1 MHPLLID
8 LGTVDLPLL
17 GPTHLF
23 LPTYGV
29 LFALGVTLA
38 WIWFGRRARTLG
50 LPDEK
55 VFNLTFY
62 SLLGGIVG
70 AKLLLVV
77 VDWRDY
83 VADPSLL
90 LGTIRTAG
98 VLVGGVAGGAIVFVV
113 YARRSGLP
121 LIRLADA
128 VVAPLVLAQALG
140 RFGCLSA
147 GCCYGLPVHADH
159 PLAVTFDHP
168 QAIAAGRFAGQPLLA
183 VQLIEAVTDL
193 VLVVILTLL
202 WRRRP
207 RPEGTVMWSYIL
219 LYSAARLSIEFY
231 RGDVG
236 RGLFFSDQLSTS
248 QLFAIAGLLL
258 SAIMLIRGRLASR
271 VATQP

>member
-1 MHPLLID
+1 MRPLLID
-8 LGTVDLPLL
+8 LGIVDLPLF

-38 WIWFGRRARTLG
+38 WIWFGRRARSLG
-50 LPDEK
+50 FPDEK
-55 VFNLTFY
+55 IFNLTFY

-70 AKLLLVV
+70 AKLLLVLI
-77 VDWRDY
+77 DWRDY

-98 VLVGGVAGGAIVFVV
+98 VLVGGVAGGAIVFVL
-113 YARRSGLP
+113 YARRTGLP

-128 VVAPLVLAQALG
+128 IVAPLVLAQALG

-147 GCCYGLPVHADH
+147 GCCYGVPVDADH
-159 PLAVTFDHP
+159 PLAVTFRHP
-168 QAIAAGRFAGQPLLA
+168 QAIASGRFSGQPLLA
-183 VQLIEAVTDL
+183 VQLIEALIDL
-193 VLVVILTLL
+193 VLVVVLTLL

-207 RPEGTVMWSYIL
+207 KPEGTVMWCYVL
-219 LYSAARLSIEFY
+219 LYSTARLTIEFF

-236 RGLFFSDQLSTS
+236 RGLFFSERLSTS

-258 SAIMLIRGRLASR
+258 AAIMLIRGRRVGNEAAAS
-271 VATQP
+271 

>member
-1 MHPLLID
+1 VRPLLID

-50 LPDEK
+50 LGDEK

-62 SLLGGIVG
+62 SLLGGIIG
-70 AKLLLVV
+70 AKILLVLI
-77 VDWRDY
+77 DWRDY

-113 YARRSGLP
+113 YARRHDLP

-128 VVAPLVLAQALG
+128 IVAPLLLAQALG

-147 GCCYGLPVHADH
+147 GCCYGVPVDAGH
-159 PLAVTFDHP
+159 PLAVTFQHP
-168 QAIAAGRFAGQPLLA
+168 QAIAAGRFSGTPLLA
-183 VQLIEAVTDL
+183 VQLIEALVDL
-193 VLVVILTLL
+193 ALVVVLTLL

-207 RPEGTVMWSYIL
+207 QPEGTVMWCYIL
-219 LYSAARLSIEFY
+219 LYSAARLTIEFY

-236 RGLFFSDQLSTS
+236 RGLFFSDMLSTS
-248 QLFAIAGLLL
+248 QLFAIGGLLL
-258 SAIMLIRGRLASR
+258 SAIMLIRGRLSSGGAS
-271 VATQP
+271 PS

>member
-1 MHPLLID
+1 MRPLLID
-8 LGTVDLPLL
+8 LGIVDLPLF

-38 WIWFGRRARTLG
+38 WIWFGRRARSLG
-50 LPDEK
+50 FPDEK
-55 VFNLTFY
+55 IFNLTFY

-70 AKLLLVV
+70 AKLLLVLI
-77 VDWRDY
+77 DWRDY

-98 VLVGGVAGGAIVFVV
+98 VLVGGVAGGAIVFVL
-113 YARRSGLP
+113 YARRTGLP

-128 VVAPLVLAQALG
+128 IVAPLVLAQALG

-147 GCCYGLPVHADH
+147 GCCYGVPVDADH
-159 PLAVTFDHP
+159 PLAVTFRHP
-168 QAIAAGRFAGQPLLA
+168 QAIASGRFSGQPLLA
-183 VQLIEAVTDL
+183 VQLIEALVDL
-193 VLVVILTLL
+193 VIVVVLTLL

-207 RPEGTVMWSYIL
+207 KPEGTVMWCYVL
-219 LYSAARLSIEFY
+219 LYSTARLTIEFY

-236 RGLFFSDQLSTS
+236 RGLFFSERLSTS

-258 SAIMLIRGRLASR
+258 AAIMLIRGRRVGNEATAS
-271 VATQP
+271 

>member
-1 MHPLLID
+1 VRPLLID
-8 LGTVDLPLL
+8 LGIVDLPLF

-38 WIWFGRRARTLG
+38 WIWFGRRARSLG
-50 LPDEK
+50 FPDEK
-55 VFNLTFY
+55 IFNLTFY

-70 AKLLLVV
+70 AKLLLVLI
-77 VDWRDY
+77 DWRDY

-98 VLVGGVAGGAIVFVV
+98 VLVGGVAGGAIVFVL
-113 YARRSGLP
+113 YARRTGLP

-128 VVAPLVLAQALG
+128 IVAPLVLAQALG

-147 GCCYGLPVHADH
+147 GCCYGVPVDADH
-159 PLAVTFDHP
+159 PLAVTFRHP
-168 QAIAAGRFAGQPLLA
+168 QAIASGRFSGQPLLA
-183 VQLIEAVTDL
+183 VQLIEALVDL
-193 VLVVILTLL
+193 VIVVVLTLL

-207 RPEGTVMWSYIL
+207 KPEGTVMWCYVL
-219 LYSAARLSIEFY
+219 LYSTARLTIEFY

-236 RGLFFSDQLSTS
+236 RGLFFSERLSTS

-258 SAIMLIRGRLASR
+258 AAIMLIRGRRVGNEATAS
-271 VATQP
+271 

>member
-8 LGTVDLPLL
+8 LGVVDLPLL

-38 WIWFGRRARTLG
+38 WIWFGRRTRTLG
-50 LPDEK
+50 LADEK

-62 SLLGGIVG
+62 SLLGGIIG
-70 AKLLLVV
+70 AKLLLVL

-83 VADPSLL
+83 VADPRLL

-98 VLVGGVAGGAIVFVV
+98 VLVGGVAGGAIVFVT
-113 YARRSGLP
+113 YARRHGLP

-128 VVAPLVLAQALG
+128 IVAPLVLAQALG

-147 GCCYGLPVHADH
+147 GCCYGVPVDADH
-159 PLAVTFDHP
+159 PLAVTFRHP
-168 QAIAAGRFAGQPLLA
+168 QAIASARFPGQPLLA
-183 VQLIEAVTDL
+183 VQLIEALVDL
-193 VLVVILTLL
+193 VLVVVLTLL

-207 RPEGTVMWSYIL
+207 RPEGTVMWSYVL
-219 LYSAARLSIEFY
+219 LYSAARLIIEFQ
-231 RGDVG
+231 RGDTG
-236 RGLFFSDQLSTS
+236 RGLFFSDNLSTS
-248 QLFAIAGLLL
+248 QMFAIGGLLVG
-258 SAIMLIRGRLASR
+258 AIMLIRGRWLTRGAS
-271 VATQP
+271 AS

>member
-29 LFALGVTLA
+29 LFATGVTLA
-38 WIWFGRRARTLG
+38 WIWFGRRARSLG
-50 LPDEK
+50 IADEK

-62 SLLGGIVG
+62 SLLGGILG

-83 VADPSLL
+83 LADPSLL

-98 VLVGGVAGGAIVFVV
+98 VLVGGVAGGAIVFVL
-113 YARRSGLP
+113 YSRASGLP
-121 LIRLADA
+121 LVRLADA
-128 VVAPLVLAQALG
+128 VVAPLALAQALG

-147 GCCYGLPVHADH
+147 GCCYGVEVDATH
-159 PLAVTFDHP
+159 PLAVTFTHP
-168 QAIAAGRFAGQPLLA
+168 QAIAASRFSGQPLLA
-183 VQLIEAVTDL
+183 VQLIEATADL
-193 VLVVILTLL
+193 LLVAVLTLL

-207 RPEGTVMWSYIL
+207 KPEGTVMWSYVL
-219 LYSAARLSIEFY
+219 LYSAARLTIEFY
-231 RGDVG
+231 RGDTG
-236 RGLFFSDQLSTS
+236 RGLFFSDSVSTS
-248 QLFAIAGLLL
+248 QLFAIGGVLLGAL
-258 SAIMLIRGRLASR
+258 MLVRGRLSRRAATAS
-271 VATQP
+271 

>member
-1 MHPLLID
+1 VRPLLID
-8 LGTVDLPLL
+8 LGIVDLPLL

-50 LPDEK
+50 LADEK

-62 SLLGGIVG
+62 SLLGGIIG
-70 AKLLLVV
+70 AKILLVLI
-77 VDWRDY
+77 DWRDY

-98 VLVGGVAGGAIVFVV
+98 VLVGGVAGGAIVFVL
-113 YARRSGLP
+113 YARRHGLP
-121 LIRLADA
+121 LIPLADA
-128 VVAPLVLAQALG
+128 IVAPLMLAQALG

-147 GCCYGLPVHADH
+147 GCCYGVPVDANHAF
-159 PLAVTFDHP
+159 AVTFRHP
-168 QAIAAGRFAGQPLLA
+168 QAIAAGRFSGQPLLA
-183 VQLIEAVTDL
+183 VQLIEALVDL
-193 VLVVILTLL
+193 GLVVVLTLL

-207 RPEGTVMWSYIL
+207 EPEGTVMWCYIL
-219 LYSAARLSIEFY
+219 LYSAARLTIEFY

-236 RGLFFSDQLSTS
+236 RGLFFSDMLSTS
-248 QLFAIAGLLL
+248 QLFAIGGLLL
-258 SAIMLIRGRLASR
+258 GAIMLIRGRWLSRGAVAS
-271 VATQP
+271 

>member
-1 MHPLLID
+1 VHPLLID

-38 WIWFGRRARTLG
+38 WIWFGRRARGLG
-50 LPDEK
+50 LPDEQ

-62 SLLGGIVG
+62 TLIGGIIG
-70 AKLLLVV
+70 AKLLLVL

-98 VLVGGVAGGAIVFVV
+98 VLVGGVAGGAIVFVTYV
-113 YARRSGLP
+113 RRHGLP

-128 VVAPLVLAQALG
+128 VVAPLMLAQALG

-147 GCCYGLPVHADH
+147 GCCYGVPVDAGH
-159 PLAVTFDHP
+159 PLAVTFTHP
-168 QAIAAGRFAGQPLLA
+168 QAIASGRFFGQPLLA
-183 VQLIEAVTDL
+183 VQLIEAVVDL
-193 VLVVILTLL
+193 VLVVVLTLL

-207 RPEGTVMWSYIL
+207 KPEGTVMWCYVL
-219 LYSAARLSIEFY
+219 LYSGARLAIEFY

-236 RGLFFSDQLSTS
+236 RGLYFSGQFSTS
-248 QLFAIAGLLL
+248 QMFAISGLLL
-258 SAIMLIRGRLASR
+258 GAFMLIRGRWAARGANPS
-271 VATQP
+271 